1 MDEWIGVKVSST
13 HAMPIASTS
22 LMAAG
27 VDKKKK
33 KLRNRSHATCN
44 ITPQRRRRRKQNLN
58 E

>member
-33 KLRNRSHATCN
+33 TAQPLARHVQYNAAAEEEEKKNRM
-44 ITPQRRRRRKQNLN
+44 N

>member
-27 VDKKKK
+27 VDKKKTAQPLARHVQYNAAK
-33 KLRNRSHATCN
+33 KKKKKKT
-44 ITPQRRRRRKQNLN
+44 
-58 E
+58 

>member
-33 KLRNRSHATCN
+33 KTAQPLARHVQYNAAKKKKKKTK
-44 ITPQRRRRRKQNLN
+44 P